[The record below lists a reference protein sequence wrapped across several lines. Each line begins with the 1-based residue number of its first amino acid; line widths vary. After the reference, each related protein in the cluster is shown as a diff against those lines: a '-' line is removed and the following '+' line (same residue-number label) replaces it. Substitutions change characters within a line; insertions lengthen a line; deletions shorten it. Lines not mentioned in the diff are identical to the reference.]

1 MPALIGGFGNFLMPL
16 MVGGPDMAF
25 PRLNNISFWLLP
37 PSLLLLIFSTCI
49 EGGAGT
55 GWTIFKD
62 KSLLWGN
69 SKAIKLYSM
78 HRTLDILMNR
88 VMYYS
93 LSFSLAV
100 RMYIIYL
107 ILFIESGS
115 RQYAWDQTIT
125 LFNSHQRLNVE
136 HPKIHD
142 HSRWINKSKYY
153 ENKDNFHQWLVG
165 FTDGD
170 GTFNIY
176 RSKEGKWSLFFKLT
190 QSSYNL
196 RILYFIKS
204 QLGVGSVYIN
214 TDNLNADFRIRDRKT
229 IGSVILPIFEKYP
242 LLTSKYYS
250 YFKFKEAYNILENDS
265 LTTQEKDK
273 LLLDLTSKR
282 MPDDYISPAWEIV
295 NNEVNSTNDAKL
307 VMSKYWIVGFTEA
320 EGSFYLVS
328 KTPTRIVHAFEIT
341 QKLDVIVLKA
351 ISLILG
357 INFVKKKTYFTTVTT
372 NSRAIE
378 NIISY
383 FDSCIKG
390 MKSVEYRIWARS
402 YVKHKGNFLKLV
414 KIREIVRNLRTTR
427 LNKEFKNIK
436 KD

>member
-1 MPALIGGFGNFLMPL
+1 M
-16 MVGGPDMAF
+16 
-25 PRLNNISFWLLP
+25 
-37 PSLLLLIFSTCI
+37 
-49 EGGAGT
+49 
-55 GWTIFKD
+55 
-62 KSLLWGN
+62 LWGN

-78 HRTLDILMNR
+78 RRTLDTLISRAMC
-88 VMYYS
+88 YS

-100 RMYIIYL
+100 RMYIVYL

-115 RQYAWDQTIT
+115 RQYAWDQTIRM
-125 LFNSHQRLNVE
+125 FSSHQRLHVE

-142 HSRWINKSKYY
+142 HSKWINRSKYY
-153 ENKDNFHQWLVG
+153 ENKDNFYQWLVG

-176 RSKEGKWSLFFKLT
+176 RSKEGKWTLFFKIT
-190 QSSYNL
+190 QSTYNL

-204 QLGVGSVYIN
+204 QLGFGSVYVDYGN
-214 TDNLNADFRIRDRKT
+214 SMGDFRVRDRRT
-229 IGSVILPIFEKYP
+229 LGSVILPIFDMYP

-250 YFKFKEAYNILENDS
+250 YIKFKEAYNILENDN

-273 LLLDLTSKR
+273 LLLDLTSKK
-282 MPDDYISPAWEIV
+282 MPDNYISPAWEIV
-295 NNEVNSTNDAKL
+295 NNEVNNTNEAKL
-307 VMSKYWIVGFTEA
+307 VMNKYWIIGFTEA
-320 EGSFYLVS
+320 EGSFYLVN
-328 KTPTRIVHAFEIT
+328 KTSTRIVHAFEIT

-357 INFVKKKTYFTTVTT
+357 IKLAKKSTYNTIVTT

-383 FDSCIKG
+383 FESCLKG

-402 YVKHKGNFLKLV
+402 YVKHKGDYQKLS
-414 KIREIVRNLRTTR
+414 KIREIIRGLRTLR

-436 KD
+436 D

>member
-1 MPALIGGFGNFLMPL
+1 
-16 MVGGPDMAF
+16 
-25 PRLNNISFWLLP
+25 
-37 PSLLLLIFSTCI
+37 
-49 EGGAGT
+49 
-55 GWTIFKD
+55 
-62 KSLLWGN
+62 
-69 SKAIKLYSM
+69 M
-78 HRTLDILMNR
+78 HRTLETLTGW

-295 NNEVNSTNDAKL
+295 NNEVNSTDDAKL
-307 VMSKYWIVGFTEA
+307 VMSKYWIVGFTEV

-357 INFVKKKTYFTTVTT
+357 IN
-372 NSRAIE
+372 
-378 NIISY
+378 
-383 FDSCIKG
+383 
-390 MKSVEYRIWARS
+390 
-402 YVKHKGNFLKLV
+402 L
-414 KIREIVRNLRTTR
+414 
-427 LNKEFKNIK
+427 
-436 KD
+436 

>member
-1 MPALIGGFGNFLMPL
+1 
-16 MVGGPDMAF
+16 MAF

-37 PSLLLLIFSTCI
+37 PSLILLVFAACV
-49 EGGAGT
+49 EGGVGT
-55 GWTIFKD
+55 GWTVKD
-62 KSLLWGN
+62 KQLLWGN
-69 SKAIKLYSM
+69 SEAIKLYSM
-78 HRTLDILMNR
+78 RRTLDILINR
-88 VMYYS
+88 TMYYS

-100 RMYIIYL
+100 RMYKVYL

-115 RQYAWDQTIT
+115 RQYAWDQTIRM
-125 LFNSHQRLNVE
+125 FSSHQRLNVE

-142 HSRWINKSKYY
+142 HSKWINKSKYY

-176 RSKEGKWSLFFKLT
+176 RSKEGKWTLYFKLS
-190 QSSYNL
+190 QSTYNL

-204 QLGVGSVYIN
+204 QLGVGSVYVDSGN
-214 TDNLNADFRIRDRKT
+214 SMADFRVRDRRT
-229 IGSVILPIFEKYP
+229 LGYVILPIFNKYP

-250 YFKFKEAYNILENDS
+250 YIKFKEAYNILENDN

-273 LLLDLTSKR
+273 LLLDLTSKK
-282 MPDDYISPAWEIV
+282 MPDNYISPAWEIV
-295 NNEVNSTNDAKL
+295 NNEVNNTNEAKL
-307 VMSKYWIVGFTEA
+307 VMSKYWLVGFTEA
-320 EGSFYLVS
+320 EGSFYLVN
-328 KTPTRIVHAFEIT
+328 KTSSRIVHAFEIT
-341 QKLDVIVLKA
+341 QKLDFIVLKA

-357 INFVKKKTYFTTVTT
+357 IKLVKKSTYNTVVTT

-383 FDSCIKG
+383 FESCFKG

-402 YVKHKGNFLKLV
+402 YVKHKGNYEKLS
-414 KIREIVRNLRTTR
+414 KIREIIRNLRIIR
-427 LNKEFKNIK
+427 LNKVLK
-436 KD
+436 KH

>member
-1 MPALIGGFGNFLMPL
+1 MKL
-16 MVGGPDMAF
+16 
-25 PRLNNISFWLLP
+25 
-37 PSLLLLIFSTCI
+37 
-49 EGGAGT
+49 T
-55 GWTIFKD
+55 GWTLYGKE
-62 KSLLWGN
+62 LLWGN

-78 HRTLDILMNR
+78 RRTLDTLISRAMC
-88 VMYYS
+88 YS

-100 RMYIIYL
+100 RMYIVYL

-115 RQYAWDQTIT
+115 RQYAWDQTIRM
-125 LFNSHQRLNVE
+125 FSSHQRLHVE

-142 HSRWINKSKYY
+142 HSKWINRSKYY
-153 ENKDNFHQWLVG
+153 ENKDNFYQWLVG

-176 RSKEGKWSLFFKLT
+176 RSKEGKWTLFFKIT
-190 QSSYNL
+190 QSTYNL

-204 QLGVGSVYIN
+204 QLGFGSVYVD
-214 TDNLNADFRIRDRKT
+214 TVNLIADFRIRDRKT
-229 IGSVILPIFEKYP
+229 IGSVILPIFDKYP

-250 YFKFKEAYNILENDS
+250 YIKFKEAYNILENDN

-273 LLLDLTSKR
+273 LLLDLTSKK
-282 MPDDYISPAWEIV
+282 MPDNYISPAWEIV
-295 NNEVNSTNDAKL
+295 NNEVNNTNEAKL
-307 VMSKYWIVGFTEA
+307 VMNKYWIIGFTEA
-320 EGSFYLVS
+320 EGSFYLVN
-328 KTPTRIVHAFEIT
+328 KTSTRIVHAFEIT

-357 INFVKKKTYFTTVTT
+357 IKLAKKSTYNTIVTT

-383 FDSCIKG
+383 FESCLKG

-402 YVKHKGNFLKLV
+402 YVKHKGDYQKLS
-414 KIREIVRNLRTTR
+414 KIREIIRGLRTLR

-436 KD
+436 D